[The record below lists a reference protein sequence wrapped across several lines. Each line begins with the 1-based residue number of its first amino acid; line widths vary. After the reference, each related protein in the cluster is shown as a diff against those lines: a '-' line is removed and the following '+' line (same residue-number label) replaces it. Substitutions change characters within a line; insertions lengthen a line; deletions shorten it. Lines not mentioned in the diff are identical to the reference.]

1 VPDDPQPISPDA
13 PPPAFIKRSPVRVDG
28 ETSHHPVSFS
38 AWVNSDPFGKEKLLS
53 HDACSHAS
61 VVTPG
66 ETESLGSRL
75 DTLTTALQDHHDAA
89 STIRT
94 HRREA
99 RAFGAWLTAQHYPRR
114 DCNALLR
121 ERYLRS
127 CASPSV
133 PLHKRRRQHL
143 TAAMHRLLESLRMA
157 GVVAPRPVERLPET
171 EVHQW
176 RSRDDAYLDHG
187 LGLAPTPRQK
197 SLFFATRLLQ
207 TLSHRGGMTWSAL
220 TADTITAFV
229 QADATPRKGFGPHGT
244 ATAVRSFRRFLV
256 VQNRL
261 PAGLDLAIPTGRR
274 WSHAALPQPLTETDI
289 IRLLTCCADGTARG
303 TRNSAML
310 LRRSRLGRRA
320 KEVASL
326 QRSDVDGVHGS
337 LLIRS
342 SQTPAERLLPLAQE
356 VGEALLAYLRTGRP
370 ATWSRHLFW
379 EQTAPYLPLPTAS
392 AMTKIVTR
400 LLATAGMARQ
410 SSGAHLFRHT
420 VATPLVN
427 RGASFKDVAE
437 VLGHHTLQ
445 TTGLYAKLDLAA
457 LAQVAWP
464 WPGGAL

>member
-1 VPDDPQPISPDA
+1 
-13 PPPAFIKRSPVRVDG
+13 
-28 ETSHHPVSFS
+28 VSFS

-289 IRLLTCCADGTARG
+289 IRLRTCCADGTARG